1 MKIPRRKWVIQMKRI
16 FAVVLCSAVMI
27 CTAFAV
33 SVPANPTREIG
44 QEVYVND
51 TRVYPTAYN
60 ISGNNYFKLRD
71 IGKLAGFG
79 VDWGGETQ
87 TVELSSQRIPVD
99 LAGIS
104 DTSVSGAAAKRST
117 QRFALDG
124 YYINVTAYL
133 IGGNN
138 YVKLRDI
145 ALQINFCVDYDEANR
160 RVDIYP
166 GLFYGEEPN
175 DGADIPNGSTVVT
188 DEMLRAWEL
197 EMVDRINEER
207 SNLGVAA
214 LQVDDDLMWSAR
226 FWAEH
231 LTTEFRHA
239 SYGEIYELATSQSI
253 KVRPDIEEII
263 NGENITGAGRLT
275 GIGLD
280 PLTISMNNF
289 MNSEGHRNTIL
300 NDEWTRVGV
309 GFALAE
315 DGNIYCCQHFGR

>member
-1 MKIPRRKWVIQMKRI
+1 MKIPRRKRVIQMKRI

-79 VDWGGETQ
+79 VDWDGETQ

-175 DGADIPNGSTVVT
+175 DGADISNGSTVVT

-207 SNLGVAA
+207 SKVGVPAVSVDRNLMLRA
-214 LQVDDDLMWSAR
+214 QK
-226 FWAEH
+226 WAEH
-231 LTTEFRHA
+231 LTTDFRHSTWSEVEA
-239 SYGEIYELATSQSI
+239 FADSI
-253 KVRPDIEEII
+253 GVSAENISG
-263 NGENITGAGRLT
+263 GENIAGGVFLEDNPVE
-275 GIGLD
+275 ID
-280 PLTISMNNF
+280 MKKF
-289 MNSEGHRNTIL
+289 MASEGHRNAIL
-300 NDEWTRVGV
+300 NEEFTRVGV
-309 GFALAE
+309 GFAVAA
-315 DGNIYCCQHFGR
+315 DGRNIYCCQHFGR

>member
-1 MKIPRRKWVIQMKRI
+1 MKRI

-27 CTAFAV
+27 CTAFAA

-79 VDWGGETQ
+79 VDWDGETQ
-87 TVELSSQRIPVD
+87 TVELSSQRIPID

-166 GLFYGEEPN
+166 GLFYGEEPK

-207 SNLGVAA
+207 SKVGVPAVSVDRNLMLRA
-214 LQVDDDLMWSAR
+214 QK
-226 FWAEH
+226 WAEH
-231 LTTEFRHA
+231 LTTDFRHSTWSEVEA
-239 SYGEIYELATSQSI
+239 FADSI
-253 KVRPDIEEII
+253 GVSAENISG
-263 NGENITGAGRLT
+263 GENIAGGVFLEDNPVE
-275 GIGLD
+275 ID
-280 PLTISMNNF
+280 MKKF
-289 MNSEGHRNTIL
+289 MASEGHRNAIL
-300 NDEWTRVGV
+300 NEEFTRVGV
-309 GFALAE
+309 GFAVAA
-315 DGNIYCCQHFGR
+315 DGRNIYCCQHFGR

>member
-1 MKIPRRKWVIQMKRI
+1 MKIPRRKRVIQMKRI

-71 IGKLAGFG
+71 IGKMVGFG
-79 VDWGGETQ
+79 VDWNGETQ
-87 TVELSSQRIPVD
+87 TVEISSQRIPAD
-99 LAGIS
+99 LEGMSDVSVAGA
-104 DTSVSGAAAKRST
+104 VAKRST

-138 YVKLRDI
+138 YVRLRDI
-145 ALQINFCVDYDEANR
+145 ALQINFCVEYDEVNR

-166 GLFYGEEPN
+166 SLFYGEKPN
-175 DGADIPNGSTVVT
+175 GGVDTPNGSTVVT

-207 SNLGVAA
+207 SKVGVPAVSVDRNLMLRA
-214 LQVDDDLMWSAR
+214 QK
-226 FWAEH
+226 WAEH
-231 LTTEFRHA
+231 LTTDFRHSTWSEVEA
-239 SYGEIYELATSQSI
+239 FADSI
-253 KVRPDIEEII
+253 GVSAENISG
-263 NGENITGAGRLT
+263 GENITGAGRLT

-280 PLTISMNNF
+280 PLTLSMNNF

-300 NDEWTRVGV
+300 NDEWTRVGI

>member
-1 MKIPRRKWVIQMKRI
+1 MKRI

-71 IGKLAGFG
+71 IGKMVGFG
-79 VDWGGETQ
+79 VDWNGETQ
-87 TVELSSQRIPVD
+87 TVEISSQRIPAD
-99 LAGIS
+99 LEGMSDVSVAGA
-104 DTSVSGAAAKRST
+104 VAKRST

-138 YVKLRDI
+138 YVRLRDI
-145 ALQINFCVDYDEANR
+145 ALQINFCVEYDEVNR

-166 GLFYGEEPN
+166 SLFYGEKPN
-175 DGADIPNGSTVVT
+175 GGVDTPNGSTVVT

-207 SNLGVAA
+207 SKVGVPAVSVDRNLMLRA
-214 LQVDDDLMWSAR
+214 QK
-226 FWAEH
+226 WAEH
-231 LTTEFRHA
+231 LTTDFRHSTWSEVEA
-239 SYGEIYELATSQSI
+239 FADSI
-253 KVRPDIEEII
+253 GVSAENISG
-263 NGENITGAGRLT
+263 GENITGAGRLT

-280 PLTISMNNF
+280 PLTLSMNNF

-300 NDEWTRVGV
+300 NDEWTRVGI

>member
-1 MKIPRRKWVIQMKRI
+1 
-16 FAVVLCSAVMI
+16 MI
-27 CTAFAV
+27 CTAFAA

-71 IGKLAGFG
+71 IGKMVGFG
-79 VDWGGETQ
+79 VDWNGETQ
-87 TVELSSQRIPVD
+87 TVEISSQRIPAD
-99 LAGIS
+99 LEGMS
-104 DTSVSGAAAKRST
+104 DVSVSGAVAKRST
-117 QRFALDG
+117 QRFALGG

-133 IGGNN
+133 IGGNS
-138 YVKLRDI
+138 YVRLRDI
-145 ALQINFCVDYDEANR
+145 ALQINFCVEYDEVNR

-166 GLFYGEEPN
+166 SLFYGEKPN
-175 DGADIPNGSTVVT
+175 GGVDTPNGSTVVT

-207 SNLGVAA
+207 SKVGVPAVSVDRNLMLRA
-214 LQVDDDLMWSAR
+214 QK
-226 FWAEH
+226 WAEH
-231 LTTEFRHA
+231 LTTDFRHSTWSEVEA
-239 SYGEIYELATSQSI
+239 FADSI
-253 KVRPDIEEII
+253 GVSAENISG
-263 NGENITGAGRLT
+263 GENITGAGRLT

-280 PLTISMNNF
+280 PLTLSMNNF

-300 NDEWTRVGV
+300 NDEWTRVGI

>member
-1 MKIPRRKWVIQMKRI
+1 MKRI

-27 CTAFAV
+27 CTAFAA

-79 VDWGGETQ
+79 VDWDGETQ
-87 TVELSSQRIPVD
+87 TVELSSQRIPID

-138 YVKLRDI
+138 YVRLRDI
-145 ALQINFCVDYDEANR
+145 ALQINFCVEYEEANR
-160 RVDIYP
+160 RVNIYP

-175 DGADIPNGSTVVT
+175 DGADTPNGSTVVT
-188 DEMLRAWEL
+188 DEMLRNWEL

-207 SNLGVAA
+207 NKVGVPAVTIDRNLMLRA
-214 LQVDDDLMWSAR
+214 QT
-226 FWAEH
+226 WAEH
-231 LTTEFRHA
+231 LTTDFRHSTWSEVEEFA
-239 SYGEIYELATSQSI
+239 ESI
-253 KVRPDIEEII
+253 GVSAESISG
-263 NGENITGAGRLT
+263 GENIAGGVFLEDNPVE
-275 GIGLD
+275 ID
-280 PLTISMNNF
+280 MKKF
-289 MNSEGHRNTIL
+289 MASEGHRNAIL
-300 NDEWTRVGV
+300 NEEFTRVGV
-309 GFALAE
+309 GFAVAA
-315 DGNIYCCQHFGR
+315 DGRNIYCCQHFGR

>member
-1 MKIPRRKWVIQMKRI
+1 MKIPTRKWVIQMKRI

-71 IGKLAGFG
+71 IGKMVGFG
-79 VDWGGETQ
+79 VDWNGETQ
-87 TVELSSQRIPVD
+87 TVEISSQRIPAD
-99 LAGIS
+99 LEGMSDVSVAGA
-104 DTSVSGAAAKRST
+104 VAKRST

-138 YVKLRDI
+138 YVRLRDI
-145 ALQINFCVDYDEANR
+145 ALQINFCVEYDEVNR

-166 GLFYGEEPN
+166 SLFYGEKPN
-175 DGADIPNGSTVVT
+175 GGVDTPNGSTVVT

-207 SNLGVAA
+207 SKVGVPAVSVDRNLMLRA
-214 LQVDDDLMWSAR
+214 QK
-226 FWAEH
+226 WAEH
-231 LTTEFRHA
+231 LTSDFRHSTWSEVEA
-239 SYGEIYELATSQSI
+239 FADSI
-253 KVRPDIEEII
+253 GVSAENISG
-263 NGENITGAGRLT
+263 GENITGAGRLT

-300 NDEWTRVGV
+300 NDEWTRVGI

>member
-79 VDWGGETQ
+79 VDWDGETQ

-104 DTSVSGAAAKRST
+104 DTSVSGAVAKRST

-207 SNLGVAA
+207 SKVGVPAVSVDRNLMLRA
-214 LQVDDDLMWSAR
+214 QK
-226 FWAEH
+226 WAEH
-231 LTTEFRHA
+231 LTTDFRHSTWSEVEA
-239 SYGEIYELATSQSI
+239 FADSI
-253 KVRPDIEEII
+253 GVSAENISG
-263 NGENITGAGRLT
+263 GENIAGGVFLEDNPVE
-275 GIGLD
+275 ID
-280 PLTISMNNF
+280 MKKF
-289 MNSEGHRNTIL
+289 MASEGHRNAIL
-300 NDEWTRVGV
+300 NEEFTRVGV
-309 GFALAE
+309 GFAVAA
-315 DGNIYCCQHFGR
+315 DGRNIYCCQHLGR